1 MLFLKKFIDFFLNV
15 YVYLVKKLINW
26 NIFFN
31 KFNKFINVVV
41 FMYIKRK
48 LKKVFFLL
56 IKI

>member
-31 KFNKFINVVV
+31 KFNKYINVVV